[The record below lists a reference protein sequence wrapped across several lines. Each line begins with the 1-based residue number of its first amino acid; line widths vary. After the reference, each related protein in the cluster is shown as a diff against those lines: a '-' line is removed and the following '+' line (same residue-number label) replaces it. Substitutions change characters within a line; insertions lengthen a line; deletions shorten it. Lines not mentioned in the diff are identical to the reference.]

1 MERIERRE
9 PTAVVHLAVWA
20 GLLALTV
27 LTVSLAGVGLGRL
40 GIVLVLGI
48 AGTKSALIAAYF
60 MHLRYEKIRLY
71 VGLILIALATLAV
84 FAGLTILE
92 VATR

>member
-1 MERIERRE
+1 M
-9 PTAVVHLAVWA
+9 VHLVVWA
-20 GLLALTV
+20 GLLALTA
-27 LTVSLAGVGLGRL
+27 LTVSLAGFGFGRL
-40 GIVLVLGI
+40 GILLVLGI

-71 VGLILIALATLAV
+71 VGLIAIALATLAI
-84 FAGLTILE
+84 FSGLTILE